1 MVTLRSPW
9 IGLAL
14 ALSLAACDGGG
25 GGADGGGGGGADAGG
40 SGAAHATLSWRM
52 RCTTPADCPFE
63 DPPARTID
71 HDDGQD
77 GHEVLCD
84 VQFNGSTRRM
94 DLTARSPDGYGI
106 EVRGATIGA
115 EGGRLMGS
123 LCQMRVFEPDDVDL
137 LTMCTSSNPSAGSAC
152 QISRIDIR
160 DVDGVPALL
169 AELRCVD
176 APQEGGSE
184 LRDVT
189 PAMATSGS
197 AELMFTGC
205 AGL

>member
-14 ALSLAACDGGG
+14 ALGLAACDGDG
-25 GGADGGGGGGADAGG
+25 GGADGGGGADAGG

-52 RCTTPADCPFE
+52 RCTSPVDCPFE
-63 DPPARTID
+63 DPPARSID

-77 GHEVLCD
+77 GHEVRCD
-84 VQFNGSTRRM
+84 VQFDGTTRRM
-94 DLTARSPDGYGI
+94 DLTARSPEGYGI
-106 EVRGATIGA
+106 EVRGGTIGEA
-115 EGGRLMGS
+115 GGRLMGS
-123 LCQMRVFEPDDVDL
+123 LCQIRVFDPDDVNL
-137 LTMCTSSNPSAGSAC
+137 LTMCTSSNPSEGSAC

-160 DVDGVPALL
+160 EVDGAPALL

-176 APQEGGSE
+176 APEEGGGE
-184 LRDVT
+184 VRDIT
-189 PAMATSGS
+189 PPMATSGS
-197 AELMFTGC
+197 AELVFTGC